1 MGNHRADRRRPQR
14 AAADPT
20 PARTTRGTTTGASSG
35 ARAAGGRRKAD
46 RRRTPA
52 PVRLV
57 PAAPT
62 VVGAVAIL
70 AAAGGAVAF
79 GQGQLPESNNISLSS
94 GRSEALNGTDAF
106 GFGGDARAQAIS
118 RDTDRQAQQDKTDK
132 ALKAALDEQS
142 QQRNA
147 QLAQLA
153 ASAQKRA
160 DQIAKNLW
168 VLPTVGY
175 QLTARFGQS
184 SGLWSHLHTGL
195 DFAAPTGT
203 PIFAVANGVISDTG
217 FDGAYGNKTVE
228 TLPDGTEIW
237 YCHQSSIG
245 VTVGEKVVQSAT
257 IGAIGS
263 TGNVTGPHV
272 HIEVRPGGGDP
283 VDPYPEFLLHG
294 VTP

>member
-1 MGNHRADRRRPQR
+1 MGNHRADRRGPQR
-14 AAADPT
+14 AAVDPT
-20 PARTTRGTTTGASSG
+20 PVRTAHG
-35 ARAAGGRRKAD
+35 ARSAGGKRKATKH
-46 RRRTPA
+46 RTAA
-52 PVRLV
+52 PTRML

-79 GQGQLPESNNISLSS
+79 GQGQLPASNKIALSA
-94 GRSEALNGTDAF
+94 GKAENLNGTDAF
-106 GFGGDARAQAIS
+106 GYVGDARTQAIS
-118 RDTDRQAQQDKTDK
+118 RDSERQATEDK
-132 ALKAALDEQS
+132 ADQKLQAAVEELS
-142 QQRNA
+142 TQRNG
-147 QLAQLA
+147 QLASLA

-168 VLPTVGY
+168 VLPTIGY
-175 QLTARFGQS
+175 HLTARFGQS

-203 PIFAVANGVISDTG
+203 PIFAVANGVITDAG
-217 FDGAYGNKTVE
+217 YDGAYGNKTVE
-228 TLPDGTEIW
+228 TLADGTEIW

-245 VTVGEKVVQSAT
+245 VTVGEQVTQSEQ

-263 TGNVTGPHV
+263 TGNTTGPHV
-272 HIEVRPGGGDP
+272 HIEVHPGGGDP
-283 VDPYPEFLLHG
+283 VDPYPEFIYHG

>member
-1 MGNHRADRRRPQR
+1 
-14 AAADPT
+14 
-20 PARTTRGTTTGASSG
+20 
-35 ARAAGGRRKAD
+35 
-46 RRRTPA
+46 
-52 PVRLV
+52 
-57 PAAPT
+57 
-62 VVGAVAIL
+62 VGAVAIL

-79 GQGQLPESNNISLSS
+79 GQGQLPGNNNISLSS
-94 GRSEALNGTDAF
+94 GRADALDGTDAF
-106 GFGGDARAQAIS
+106 GFAGDARAQAIS

-132 ALKAALDEQS
+132 ELKAALDEQS

-147 QLAQLA
+147 QLAALA
-153 ASAQKRA
+153 ASAKKRA

-175 QLTARFGQS
+175 HLTARFGQS
-184 SGLWSHLHTGL
+184 SGLWAHFHTGL
-195 DFAAPTGT
+195 DFAAPSGN
-203 PIFAVANGVISDTG
+203 PIYAIANGVITDAG
-217 FDGAYGNKTVE
+217 YDGSYGNKTVE

-245 VTVGEKVVQSAT
+245 VNIGDKVIQSEQ
-257 IGAIGS
+257 IGTLGS
-263 TGNVTGPHV
+263 TGNTTGPHV